1 MANTEVGVDLVTRL
15 KDKGFKDLQK
25 QSKASDKVLG
35 ALSSKLAAVFSVG
48 AIIKFSKES
57 VKAFTQDDKAAKTL
71 TRTLGN
77 LGLAFDDMRVKTFL
91 GDLEKTSGVLDDK
104 LRPAFQTLITT
115 TGSVTKSQDLL
126 TLALDVSAGSSV
138 DLVTVAQD
146 LSRAYTGNTRGLK
159 KYSLGLSDAQ
169 LKTKNFEQIQ
179 GLLNKQFSGQ
189 NQVRLDSYEGK
200 VAQLGVAFAN
210 LQETVG
216 KSLVNALETASGNQ
230 GVGGLVTEM
239 ENLGRQIAN
248 IIDGLDLL
256 IGKIRELPVVGENLP
271 GFFDVGNIPVVGTYL
286 KLLDAYME
294 AQKIK
299 PKPFQTGMSVT
310 GSTDFYNKLERDR
323 AAAEKAAAARLKKLQ
338 QEALRKEKLAQA
350 EKKRTAEIERLKS
363 AIQFRFD
370 IDAINLQAALRRQLS
385 QTDRDRALQLSAL
398 KISDYQTDEDAIKT
412 LKAATEGRY
421 DDAMNLEKVLQLLK
435 TAGFASDKAS
445 IDALAALKPDIK
457 FTDNLDDILAK
468 LKAIIEGKY
477 TINIGATISVPNVP
491 GAGGTATATPG
502 GGKFM
507 PGGYINAG
515 SDEAGTGRGTSIG
528 SFYPKP
534 GTSSSAITEAI
545 TGIIG
550 NQNTLTANFLA
561 DLPSGLDANDLAT
574 ARYELQARQIQ
585 AQNQLTNY
593 LSGARYQMMANDVT
607 DQNTMTNQLAAD
619 RYTAMQNYYTRGSEP
634 VVVNV
639 NIEGSLLSQNDLVA
653 AVTDAV
659 YQTQRTGNDL
669 IVSAI

>member
-338 QEALRKEKLAQA
+338 QEALRKEKLAQV
-350 EKKRTAEIERLKS
+350 EKKRTAEIDRLKS

-370 IDAINLQAALRRQLS
+370 IDAINLQAALRRNIS
-385 QTDRDRALQLSAL
+385 ASDRERALQLSAL
-398 KISDYQTDEDAIKT
+398 KIADFQTDEEAIKT

-421 DDAMNLEKVLQLLK
+421 NDAMNLEKVLQLLK

-445 IDALAALKPDIK
+445 IDALAALKPNIK
-457 FTDNLDDILAK
+457 FTDNLDDIKNA
-468 LKAIIEGKY
+468 LKALIEGKY
-477 TINIGATISVPNVP
+477 TINIGATITMPAIPGITNGGTVTAKPDPARVRKYDEDTSKDLEPGKPPVVRPPYIDLPGEQAGEPFKRPFVPDLGSFRFFEENEDSSLRNLYDKTSVPSNFDVSSSRYFEET
-491 GAGGTATATPG
+491 GRSARGMATPSFFDPAG
-502 GGKFM
+502 FRARDEGVT
-507 PGGYINAG
+507 IN
-515 SDEAGTGRGTSIG
+515 
-528 SFYPKP
+528 
-534 GTSSSAITEAI
+534 
-545 TGIIG
+545 
-550 NQNTLTANFLA
+550 
-561 DLPSGLDANDLAT
+561 
-574 ARYELQARQIQ
+574 
-585 AQNQLTNY
+585 
-593 LSGARYQMMANDVT
+593 
-607 DQNTMTNQLAAD
+607 
-619 RYTAMQNYYTRGSEP
+619 
-634 VVVNV
+634 VNV
-639 NIEGSLLSQNDLVA
+639 QGSVVAQNDLVA

-659 YQTQRTGNDL
+659 YATQRTGNNIL
-669 IVSAI
+669 LEGI

>member
-48 AIIKFSKES
+48 AIIKFGKES

-299 PKPFQTGMSVT
+299 PKPFETGMSVT

-350 EKKRTAEIERLKS
+350 EKKRTAEIERLRS

-370 IDAINLQAALRRQLS
+370 IDAINLQAALRRNLS
-385 QTDRDRALQLSAL
+385 TSDRERALQLSAL
-398 KISDYQTDEDAIKT
+398 KIADFQTDEEAIKT
-412 LKAATEGRY
+412 LQAATQGRY

-445 IDALAALKPDIK
+445 IDALAALKPEIK
-457 FTDNLDDILAK
+457 FTDNLEDIKKA
-468 LKAIIEGKY
+468 LKALIEGKY
-477 TINIGATISVPNVP
+477 TINIGATITMPAIPGINGGVPR
-491 GAGGTATATPG
+491 TFDPG
-502 GGKFM
+502 GFRKKDEDTSKDLEVLPPVIRPPYIDL
-507 PGGYINAG
+507 PGEQGGEPFKKPFVPDLG
-515 SDEAGTGRGTSIG
+515 SFRFFEETGTSIRNLFDDTSVPSNFDVS
-528 SFYPKP
+528 SFRKFEET
-534 GTSSSAITEAI
+534 GVSADARSMAT
-545 TGIIG
+545 
-550 NQNTLTANFLA
+550 
-561 DLPSGLDANDLAT
+561 PSFFNPASFR
-574 ARYELQARQIQ
+574 ARDE
-585 AQNQLTNY
+585 
-593 LSGARYQMMANDVT
+593 GVT
-607 DQNTMTNQLAAD
+607 IN
-619 RYTAMQNYYTRGSEP
+619 
-634 VVVNV
+634 VNV
-639 NIEGSLLSQNDLVA
+639 QGSVVAQNDLVA

-659 YQTQRTGNDL
+659 YATQRTGNNIL
-669 IVSAI
+669 LEGI

>member
-299 PKPFQTGMSVT
+299 PKPFETGMSVT

-323 AAAEKAAAARLKKLQ
+323 VAAEKAAAARLKKLQ

-350 EKKRTAEIERLKS
+350 EKKRTAEIDRLKS

-370 IDAINLQAALRRQLS
+370 IDAINLQAALRRNIS
-385 QTDRDRALQLSAL
+385 ASDRERALQLSAL
-398 KISDYQTDEDAIKT
+398 KIADYQTDEEAIKT
-412 LKAATEGRY
+412 LTAATQGRY
-421 DDAMNLEKVLQLLK
+421 DSAVNLEKTLQLLK
-435 TAGFASDKAS
+435 TAGFAADKAS

-457 FTDNLDDILAK
+457 FTDNLDDLEK
-468 LKAIIEGKY
+468 RLKALIENKY
-477 TINIGATISVPNVP
+477 NININIGMSQMPSLIPNLTSQNTAVLEAKTSKAQTFKEAATASAAFADISSADAAASLIKAQEAV
-491 GAGGTATATPG
+491 ATATTPEE
-502 GGKFM
+502 KSAADAAVAAA
-507 PGGYINAG
+507 NAYV
-515 SDEAGTGRGTSIG
+515 A
-528 SFYPKP
+528 
-534 GTSSSAITEAI
+534 
-545 TGIIG
+545 
-550 NQNTLTANFLA
+550 
-561 DLPSGLDANDLAT
+561 AT
-574 ARYELQARQIQ
+574 AELTESVA
-585 AQNQLTNY
+585 AADY
-593 LSGARYQMMANDVT
+593 AAA
-607 DQNTMTNQLAAD
+607 LAALEEANEYLNQSID
-619 RYTAMQNYYTRGSEP
+619 ASLGQGLIPDLVGLGETGVT
-634 VVVNV
+634 VNV
-639 NIEGSLLSQNDLVA
+639 NVQGSVIAQNDLVA

-659 YQTQRTGNDL
+659 YATQRTGNSL
-669 IVSAI
+669 LLLE

>member
-35 ALSSKLAAVFSVG
+35 ALSAKLAAVFSVG
-48 AIIKFSKES
+48 AIIKFGKES

-179 GLLNKQFSGQ
+179 GLLNRQFSGQ

-271 GFFDVGNIPVVGTYL
+271 GFFDVGNVPVIGTYL

-323 AAAEKAAAARLKKLQ
+323 AVAEKAAAARLKNLQ

-350 EKKRTAEIERLKS
+350 EKKRTAEIERLRS

-370 IDAINLQAALRRQLS
+370 IDAINLQAALRRNLS
-385 QTDRDRALQLSAL
+385 TSDRERALQLSAL
-398 KISDYQTDEDAIKT
+398 KIADFETDEEAIKT
-412 LKAATEGRY
+412 LQAATQGRY

-445 IDALAALKPDIK
+445 IDALAALKPEIK
-457 FTDNLDDILAK
+457 FTDNLDAIIAK

-477 TINIGATISVPNVP
+477 TINIGATITMPVIPGITGGVP
-491 GAGGTATATPG
+491 GTFDPGRFRKKDEDRTKDLEEPRPPVIRPPYIDLPGEQGGEPF
-502 GGKFM
+502 KRPFV
-507 PGGYINAG
+507 PDLG
-515 SDEAGTGRGTSIG
+515 SFRFFEETGTSIRNLFDDTSVPSNFDVS
-528 SFYPKP
+528 SFKKFEET
-534 GTSSSAITEAI
+534 GVSADARSIAT
-545 TGIIG
+545 
-550 NQNTLTANFLA
+550 
-561 DLPSGLDANDLAT
+561 PSFFDPAGFR
-574 ARYELQARQIQ
+574 ARDE
-585 AQNQLTNY
+585 
-593 LSGARYQMMANDVT
+593 GVT
-607 DQNTMTNQLAAD
+607 IN
-619 RYTAMQNYYTRGSEP
+619 
-634 VVVNV
+634 VNV
-639 NIEGSLLSQNDLVA
+639 QGSLLAQNDLVA

-659 YQTQRTGNDL
+659 YQTQRTGNTLL
-669 IVSAI
+669 IDQ

>member
-48 AIIKFSKES
+48 AIIKFGKES

-350 EKKRTAEIERLKS
+350 QKKRTAEIERLRS

-370 IDAINLQAALRRQLS
+370 IDAINLQAALRRNLS
-385 QTDRDRALQLSAL
+385 TSDRERALQLSAL
-398 KISDYQTDEDAIKT
+398 KIADFQTDEDAIKT
-412 LKAATEGRY
+412 LQAATQGRY

-435 TAGFASDKAS
+435 TAGFANDKAS
-445 IDALAALKPDIK
+445 IDALTALKPEIK
-457 FTDNLDDILAK
+457 FTDNLDDIIAK
-468 LKAIIEGKY
+468 LKALIEGKY
-477 TINIGATISVPNVP
+477 SINIGATISVPDVP
-491 GAGGTATATPG
+491 APGKTATATPG
-502 GGKFM
+502 GGNFT
-507 PGGYINAG
+507 PGGYIDVGN
-515 SDEAGTGRGTSIG
+515 DEAGTGRGTSIG

-534 GTSSSAITEAI
+534 GTTSTAISEAI
-545 TGIIG
+545 TGIIA
-550 NQNTLTANFLA
+550 NQNTLTSNFLA
-561 DLPSGLDANDLAT
+561 SLPSGLDPNALAT

-607 DQNTMTNQLAAD
+607 AQNTMTNQLAAD
-619 RYTAMQNYYTRGSEP
+619 RYTAMQNYYTRSSEP

-639 NIEGSLLSQNDLVA
+639 NVQGSVVAQNDLVA

-659 YQTQRTGNDL
+659 YATQRTGNNIL
-669 IVSAI
+669 LEGI

>member
-491 GAGGTATATPG
+491 AAGGTATATPG

-669 IVSAI
+669 IVSGI

>member
-48 AIIKFSKES
+48 AIIKFGKES

-179 GLLNKQFSGQ
+179 GLLNRQFSGQ

-256 IGKIRELPVVGENLP
+256 IGKIRKLPVVGKNLP
-271 GFFDVGNIPVVGTYL
+271 GFFDVGNVPVIGTYL

-350 EKKRTAEIERLKS
+350 EKKRTAEIERLRS
-363 AIQFRFD
+363 AIQFRVD
-370 IDAINLQAALRRQLS
+370 IDAINLQAALRRNLTTS
-385 QTDRDRALQLSAL
+385 DRERALQLSAL
-398 KISDYQTDEDAIKT
+398 KIADFQTDEDAIKT
-412 LKAATEGRY
+412 LQAATQGRY

-435 TAGFASDKAS
+435 TAGFANDKAS
-445 IDALAALKPDIK
+445 IDALAALKPEIK
-457 FTDNLDDILAK
+457 FTDNLDDIIAK
-468 LKAIIEGKY
+468 LKALIEGKY
-477 TINIGATISVPNVP
+477 SINIGATISVPDVP
-491 GAGGTATATPG
+491 APGKTASAIPG
-502 GGKFM
+502 GGNFT
-507 PGGYINAG
+507 PGGYIDVGN
-515 SDEAGTGRGTSIG
+515 DEAGTGRGTSIG

-534 GTSSSAITEAI
+534 GTTSTAISEAI
-545 TGIIG
+545 TGIIA
-550 NQNTLTANFLA
+550 NQNTLTSNFLA
-561 DLPSGLDANDLAT
+561 SLPSGLNPNALAT

-607 DQNTMTNQLAAD
+607 AQNTMTNQLAAD
-619 RYTAMQNYYTRGSEP
+619 RYTSMQNYYTRGSEP

-639 NIEGSLLSQNDLVA
+639 NVQGSVVAQNDLVA

-659 YQTQRTGNDL
+659 YATQRTGNNIL
-669 IVSAI
+669 LEGI

>member
-299 PKPFQTGMSVT
+299 PKPFETGMSVT

-350 EKKRTAEIERLKS
+350 EKKRTAEIDRLKS

-370 IDAINLQAALRRQLS
+370 IDAINLQAALRRNIS
-385 QTDRDRALQLSAL
+385 ASDRERALQLSAL
-398 KISDYQTDEDAIKT
+398 KIADFQTDEEAIKT

-421 DDAMNLEKVLQLLK
+421 NDAMNLEKVLQLLK
-435 TAGFASDKAS
+435 TAGFANDKTA
-445 IDALAALKPDIK
+445 IEALAALKPDIK

-477 TINIGATISVPNVP
+477 TINIGATISVPNIP
-491 GAGGTATATPG
+491 TPG
-502 GGKFM
+502 GSSKSGGLPPTFD
-507 PGGYINAG
+507 PGAFRKKDEDTSKDLLPPTPPVIKPPYIDLPG
-515 SDEAGTGRGTSIG
+515 EIGGEPFKTPFIPDTGR
-528 SFYPKP
+528 FRFF
-534 GTSSSAITEAI
+534 EE
-545 TGIIG
+545 TGQSDRRMG
-550 NQNTLTANFLA
+550 
-561 DLPSGLDANDLAT
+561 LPSFFDPAGFR
-574 ARYELQARQIQ
+574 ARDE
-585 AQNQLTNY
+585 
-593 LSGARYQMMANDVT
+593 GVT
-607 DQNTMTNQLAAD
+607 
-619 RYTAMQNYYTRGSEP
+619 
-634 VVVNV
+634 VNV

>member
-48 AIIKFSKES
+48 AIIKFGKES

-104 LRPAFQTLITT
+104 LRPAFQALITT

-299 PKPFQTGMSVT
+299 PKPFETGMSVT

-338 QEALRKEKLAQA
+338 QDALRKEKLAQA
-350 EKKRTAEIERLKS
+350 EKKRSAELERLRG
-363 AIQFRFD
+363 AIQFKFD

-385 QTDRDRALQLSAL
+385 ESDRDRVLQLSAL
-398 KISDYQTDEDAIKT
+398 KISDYQEEEDAIKT
-412 LKAATEGRY
+412 IKAATQGRY

-435 TAGFASDKAS
+435 IAGFAQDKA
-445 IDALAALKPDIK
+445 ALAALSKLKPGID
-457 FTDNLDDILAK
+457 FTDNLDNIYDR
-468 LKAIIEGKY
+468 LKALLSGEYYIDLKY
-477 TINIGATISVPNVP
+477 RLPPGFPFEPSPPPGAKPPPKDLPPRKGPGDFRKKDEDTGGDLIPPAPPFTKPPGIDLPGEIGGEPFMGLKDIGAPDTASFRYFEENLSSSLRNLYGP
-491 GAGGTATATPG
+491 GAVPSNFDPALFRLFEETGR
-502 GGKFM
+502 
-507 PGGYINAG
+507 
-515 SDEAGTGRGTSIG
+515 TGRGMAIPSNFDIG
-528 SFYPKP
+528 GFRMRDE
-534 GTSSSAITEAI
+534 G
-545 TGIIG
+545 
-550 NQNTLTANFLA
+550 
-561 DLPSGLDANDLAT
+561 
-574 ARYELQARQIQ
+574 
-585 AQNQLTNY
+585 
-593 LSGARYQMMANDVT
+593 VT
-607 DQNTMTNQLAAD
+607 
-619 RYTAMQNYYTRGSEP
+619 
-634 VVVNV
+634 VNV
-639 NIEGSLLSQNDLVA
+639 NVQGSLLSQNDLVA

-659 YQTQRTGNDL
+659 YKTQRFGNNIL
-669 IVSAI
+669 LPNS

>member
-48 AIIKFSKES
+48 AIIKFGKES

-91 GDLEKTSGVLDDK
+91 SDLEKTSGVLDDK

-115 TGSVTKSQDLL
+115 TGSVTKSQELL

-350 EKKRTAEIERLKS
+350 EKKRTAEIERLRS

-370 IDAINLQAALRRQLS
+370 IDAINLQAALRRNLS
-385 QTDRDRALQLSAL
+385 TSDRERALQLSAL
-398 KISDYQTDEDAIKT
+398 KIADFQTDEEAIKT
-412 LKAATEGRY
+412 LQAATQGRY

-445 IDALAALKPDIK
+445 IDALAALKPEIK
-457 FTDNLDDILAK
+457 FTDNLDDILEK
-468 LKAIIEGKY
+468 LKKIIEGKY
-477 TINIGATISVPNVP
+477 MISIGATITVPNIPSP
-491 GAGGTATATPG
+491 GGSVTAGGVSGTFNPGGFRKKDEDTSKDLPVIPNPPAIVKPDYIDLPGEIGGEPAMGLKDIFASNTAAFRYFEENQSSRLRNLFEAGAVPSNFDVASARFFEETGFTARGNATPS
-502 GGKFM
+502 FFD
-507 PGGYINAG
+507 PAG
-515 SDEAGTGRGTSIG
+515 FRARDEG
-528 SFYPKP
+528 
-534 GTSSSAITEAI
+534 
-545 TGIIG
+545 
-550 NQNTLTANFLA
+550 
-561 DLPSGLDANDLAT
+561 
-574 ARYELQARQIQ
+574 
-585 AQNQLTNY
+585 
-593 LSGARYQMMANDVT
+593 
-607 DQNTMTNQLAAD
+607 
-619 RYTAMQNYYTRGSEP
+619 

-639 NIEGSLLSQNDLVA
+639 NVQGSVVAQNDLVA

-659 YQTQRTGNDL
+659 YATQRTGNNIIL
-669 IVSAI
+669 EGI